1 MKKIGLFAMALLAM
15 AGCAKENIAQEENNQ
30 ANGNH
35 PLLEIGLEST
45 KVALGAEENGKFPV
59 VWSEGDEIAVI
70 DNMGIEGKQNVSIYR
85 LKSGA
90 GSSNG
95 TFEHVSGDAFPD
107 VIKDV
112 VFPASVVLPQ
122 STLLSDIPLI
132 DPTKLVKKEQTQG
145 YAKDNFDP
153 SSPVLYFHNNSDKK
167 APIVLSPITCV
178 VCIPIKGY
186 DDNDIVTTVKWQHMD
201 GRTVTVTLNCPE
213 GGVKLSQ
220 TQATNFYLS
229 IPATI
234 ADTDTFNS
242 IVYVY
247 LKNGAIQVQ
256 TPRTRKRFEAGTLHR
271 FPEWQLGRKAKW
283 TILGIG
289 SERDASTWKQ
299 TPLGPGQY
307 MIDGNELSWWEFRR
321 ELKPDNSGP
330 QMAGPHTVVI
340 DLGKVESIKGIKI
353 KSKEIKDSPKYGI
366 TNDKGADIYGSQSYN
381 PPHTY
386 KVAFTNEKPS
396 QTVIDAFTKNSTNI
410 VWPTGLSQYTFKDK
424 DDGSTY
430 ASINDCYG
438 TDKKTWWVRHLKGEN
453 NINTSISA
461 RYLFI
466 HFQSSWNNA
475 GTGTAA
481 SMMKVAELDIITE

>member
-15 AGCAKENIAQEENNQ
+15 VGCAKENIAQEENNQ
-30 ANGNH
+30 ANSNH

-45 KVALGAEENGKFPV
+45 KVALGAEEKGKFPV

-95 TFEHVSGDAFPD
+95 TFEHVSGDAFPA

-186 DDNDIVTTVKWQHMD
+186 DDNDIVASVKWQHMD
-201 GRTVTVTLNCPE
+201 GRTVTVRLNCPE
-213 GGVKLSQ
+213 GGVKLSA
-220 TQATNFYLS
+220 TKTTNFYLS
-229 IPATI
+229 VPATV
-234 ADTDTFNS
+234 ANKDTFNS

-256 TPRTRKRFEAGTLHR
+256 TPRNRKRFEAGTLHR

-283 TILGIG
+283 TL
-289 SERDASTWKQ
+289 
-299 TPLGPGQY
+299 
-307 MIDGNELSWWEFRR
+307 
-321 ELKPDNSGP
+321 
-330 QMAGPHTVVI
+330 
-340 DLGKVESIKGIKI
+340 
-353 KSKEIKDSPKYGI
+353 
-366 TNDKGADIYGSQSYN
+366 
-381 PPHTY
+381 
-386 KVAFTNEKPS
+386 
-396 QTVIDAFTKNSTNI
+396 
-410 VWPTGLSQYTFKDK
+410 
-424 DDGSTY
+424 
-430 ASINDCYG
+430 
-438 TDKKTWWVRHLKGEN
+438 
-453 NINTSISA
+453 NT
-461 RYLFI
+461 
-466 HFQSSWNNA
+466 
-475 GTGTAA
+475 
-481 SMMKVAELDIITE
+481 

>member
-122 STLLSDIPLI
+122 STLISDIPLI

-186 DDNDIVTTVKWQHMD
+186 DDNDIVTTVKWQHLD
-201 GRTVTVTLNCPE
+201 GREVTVRLNCPE
-213 GGVKLSQ
+213 GGVKLSKN
-220 TQATNFYLS
+220 QATNFYLS
-229 IPATI
+229 VPATVK
-234 ADTDTFNS
+234 DWNRFHS
-242 IVYVY
+242 MVYVY

-256 TPRTRKRFEAGTLHR
+256 TPRNRERFEAGTLHR
-271 FPEWQLGRKAKW
+271 FPEWQLGRKTKW
-283 TILGIG
+283 TIKYIG
-289 SERDASTWKQ
+289 SEREASMSDQ

-307 MIDGNELSWWEFRR
+307 MIDGNDISWWEFKR
-321 ELKPDNSGP
+321 NSKGS
-330 QMAGPHTVVI
+330 MAGPHKVII
-340 DLGKVESIKGIKI
+340 DLGKTEQIKGLKI
-353 KSKEIKDSPKYGI
+353 KGPETKKTSSYIVDGKTITVSNGYNAPFSVYASFLKEGELTNEFRKGFCNNNNFGDKTKFPDFHAQEIHDAVYDTATGKTMATYYGPDMKSWWNIDFGKTYKDVRYVAIHFCKCW
-366 TNDKGADIYGSQSYN
+366 NDKENGGA
-381 PPHTY
+381 
-386 KVAFTNEKPS
+386 A
-396 QTVIDAFTKNSTNI
+396 TK
-410 VWPTGLSQYTFKDK
+410 
-424 DDGSTY
+424 
-430 ASINDCYG
+430 
-438 TDKKTWWVRHLKGEN
+438 
-453 NINTSISA
+453 
-461 RYLFI
+461 
-466 HFQSSWNNA
+466 
-475 GTGTAA
+475 
-481 SMMKVAELDIITE
+481 MKVAELDIITE

>member
-15 AGCAKENIAQEENNQ
+15 AGCTKENIAQEENNQ

-122 STLLSDIPLI
+122 STLISDIPLI

-186 DDNDIVTTVKWQHMD
+186 DDNDIVTTVKWQHLD
-201 GRTVTVTLNCPE
+201 GREVTVRLNCPE
-213 GGVKLSQ
+213 GGVKLSKN
-220 TQATNFYLS
+220 QATNFYLS
-229 IPATI
+229 VPATVK
-234 ADTDTFNS
+234 DWNRFNS
-242 IVYVY
+242 MVYVY

-256 TPRTRKRFEAGTLHR
+256 TPRNRERFEAGTLHR
-271 FPEWQLGRKAKW
+271 FPEWQLGQKAKW
-283 TILGIG
+283 TI
-289 SERDASTWKQ
+289 K
-299 TPLGPGQY
+299 
-307 MIDGNELSWWEFRR
+307 
-321 ELKPDNSGP
+321 
-330 QMAGPHTVVI
+330 
-340 DLGKVESIKGIKI
+340 
-353 KSKEIKDSPKYGI
+353 
-366 TNDKGADIYGSQSYN
+366 
-381 PPHTY
+381 
-386 KVAFTNEKPS
+386 
-396 QTVIDAFTKNSTNI
+396 
-410 VWPTGLSQYTFKDK
+410 
-424 DDGSTY
+424 
-430 ASINDCYG
+430 
-438 TDKKTWWVRHLKGEN
+438 
-453 NINTSISA
+453 
-461 RYLFI
+461 
-466 HFQSSWNNA
+466 
-475 GTGTAA
+475 
-481 SMMKVAELDIITE
+481 

>member
-30 ANGNH
+30 TNGNH

-95 TFEHVSGDAFPD
+95 TFEHVSGDAFPT

-122 STLLSDIPLI
+122 STLISDIPLI
-132 DPTKLVKKEQTQG
+132 DPTQLVKKEQTQG
-145 YAKDNFDP
+145 YTKDNFDP

-186 DDNDIVTTVKWQHMD
+186 DDNDIVTAVKWQHID

-213 GGVKLSQ
+213 SGVKLSA
-220 TQATNFYLS
+220 TKATNFYLS
-229 IPATI
+229 VPATVKEWNS
-234 ADTDTFNS
+234 FNS

-256 TPRTRKRFEAGTLHR
+256 TPRNRKRFEAGTLHR

-307 MIDGNELSWWEFRR
+307 MIDGNEISWWEFRR
-321 ELKPDNSGP
+321 QLNSNGTAAV
-330 QMAGPHTVVI
+330 MAGPHTVII
-340 DLGKVESIKGIKI
+340 DLGKVENIKGIRI
-353 KSKEIKDSPKYGI
+353 KSKEINTSPEYGI
-366 TNDKGADIYGSQSYN
+366 KKKDGTDIYGTQSYN
-381 PPHTY
+381 PPHTFHIGF
-386 KVAFTNEKPS
+386 ATAKPS
-396 QTVIDAFTKNSTNI
+396 QEVIKSFASSKT
-410 VWPTGLSQYTFKDK
+410 WPTGITKKTFTCESAQ
-424 DDGSTY
+424 G
-430 ASINDCYG
+430 INYYYG
-438 TDKKTWWVRHLKGEN
+438 TDFKKWWEN
-453 NINTSISA
+453 SLTAATKA

-466 HFQSSWNNA
+466 HFESSWNNA

>member
-15 AGCAKENIAQEENNQ
+15 AGCTKENIAQEETNQ
-30 ANGNH
+30 TNGNH

-95 TFEHVSGDAFPD
+95 TFEHVSGNAFPA

-112 VFPASVVLPQ
+112 IFPASVVLPQ

-132 DPTKLVKKEQTQG
+132 DPTQLVKKEQTQG

-186 DDNDIVTTVKWQHMD
+186 DDNDIVTSVKWQHMD

-213 GGVKLSQ
+213 GGVKLSA
-220 TQATNFYLS
+220 TKTTNFYLS
-229 IPATI
+229 VPATV
-234 ADTDTFNS
+234 ANKDTFNS

-256 TPRTRKRFEAGTLHR
+256 TPRNRKRFEAGTLHR
-271 FPEWQLGRKAKW
+271 FPVWQLGKKAKW

-299 TPLGPGQY
+299 TPFGPGHY
-307 MIDGNELSWWEFRR
+307 MIDGNEISWWEFRR
-321 ELKPDNSGP
+321 QLNSNGTAAV
-330 QMAGPHTVVI
+330 MAGPHTVII
-340 DLGKVESIKGIKI
+340 DLGKVENIKGIRI
-353 KSKEIKDSPKYGI
+353 KSKEINTSPEYGI
-366 TNDKGADIYGSQSYN
+366 KKKDGTDIYGTQSYN
-381 PPHTY
+381 PPHTFHIGF
-386 KVAFTNEKPS
+386 ATAKPS
-396 QTVIDAFTKNSTNI
+396 QEVIKSFASSKT
-410 VWPTGLSQYTFKDK
+410 WPTGITKKTFTCESAQ
-424 DDGSTY
+424 G
-430 ASINDCYG
+430 INYYYG
-438 TDKKTWWVRHLKGEN
+438 TDFKKWWEN
-453 NINTSISA
+453 SLTAATKA

-466 HFQSSWNNA
+466 HFESSWNNV

>member
-1 MKKIGLFAMALLAM
+1 MKKIGLFVMALLAM

-95 TFEHVSGDAFPD
+95 TFEHVSGDAFPT

-122 STLLSDIPLI
+122 STLISDIPLI

-145 YAKDNFDP
+145 YVEDNFDP
-153 SSPVLYFHNNSDKK
+153 SSPVLYFHNNSNKK

-186 DDNDIVTTVKWQHMD
+186 DNNDIVTSVKWQHLD
-201 GRTVTVTLNCPE
+201 GREVTVTLNCPE
-213 GGVKLSQ
+213 GVKLSA
-220 TQATNFYLS
+220 TKATNFYLS
-229 IPATI
+229 VPATVK
-234 ADTDTFNS
+234 DWNRFHS
-242 IVYVY
+242 MVYVY

-256 TPRTRKRFEAGTLHR
+256 TPRNRERFEAGTLHR
-271 FPEWQLGRKAKW
+271 FPVWQLGKKAKW
-283 TILGIG
+283 TIKYIG
-289 SERDASTWKQ
+289 SEREASMSNQ

-307 MIDGNELSWWEFRR
+307 MIDGNDISWWEFKR
-321 ELKPDNSGP
+321 KSNGS
-330 QMAGPHTVVI
+330 MAGPHKVII
-340 DLGKVESIKGIKI
+340 DLGKTEQIKGLKI
-353 KSKEIKDSPKYGI
+353 KGPETKKTSSYIVDGKTITVSDGYNAPFSVFASFLKEG
-366 TNDKGADIYGSQSYN
+366 
-381 PPHTY
+381 
-386 KVAFTNEKPS
+386 E
-396 QTVIDAFTKNSTNI
+396 
-410 VWPTGLSQYTFKDK
+410 L
-424 DDGSTY
+424 
-430 ASINDCYG
+430 
-438 TDKKTWWVRHLKGEN
+438 TDKYIASFNNTSSFEPNAQEVHKADASKGIAYYYGEGMKKYW
-453 NINTSISA
+453 NINLNQEYDA
-461 RYLFI
+461 RYLVI
-466 HFQSSWNNA
+466 HFYQCWNDKEN
-475 GTGTAA
+475 GGAA
-481 SMMKVAELDIITE
+481 SKMKVAELDIITE

>member
-30 ANGNH
+30 INGNH

-59 VWSEGDEIAVI
+59 VWSDGDEIAVI

-95 TFEHVSGDAFPD
+95 TFEHVSGDAFPT

-122 STLLSDIPLI
+122 STLISDIPLI

-186 DDNDIVTTVKWQHMD
+186 DDNDIVTSVKWQHMD

-213 GGVKLSQ
+213 GGVKLSA
-220 TQATNFYLS
+220 TKTTNFYLS
-229 IPATI
+229 VPATV
-234 ADTDTFNS
+234 ANKDTFNS

-256 TPRTRKRFEAGTLHR
+256 TPRNRKRFEAGTLHR
-271 FPEWQLGRKAKW
+271 FPEWQLGKKAKW

-299 TPLGPGQY
+299 TPFGPGHY
-307 MIDGNELSWWEFRR
+307 MIDGNEISWWEFRR
-321 ELKPDNSGP
+321 QLNSKGTAAV
-330 QMAGPHTVVI
+330 MAGPHTVII
-340 DLGKVESIKGIKI
+340 DLGKVENIKDIRI
-353 KSKEIKDSPKYGI
+353 KSKEINTSPEYGI
-366 TNDKGADIYGSQSYN
+366 KKKDGTDIYGTQSYN
-381 PPHTY
+381 PPHTFHIGF
-386 KVAFTNEKPS
+386 ATAKPS
-396 QTVIDAFTKNSTNI
+396 QEVIKSFASSKT
-410 VWPTGLSQYTFKDK
+410 WPTGITKKTFTCESAQ
-424 DDGSTY
+424 G
-430 ASINDCYG
+430 INYYYG
-438 TDKKTWWVRHLKGEN
+438 TDFKKWWEN
-453 NINTSISA
+453 SLTAATKA

-466 HFQSSWNNA
+466 HFEKGWNND
-475 GTGTAA
+475 GNGTAA
-481 SMMKVAELDIITE
+481 NMMKVAELDIITE

>member
-1 MKKIGLFAMALLAM
+1 MALLAM
-15 AGCAKENIAQEENNQ
+15 AGCTKENIAQEENNQ
-30 ANGNH
+30 ANSNH

-45 KVALGAEENGKFPV
+45 KVAFGAEENGKFPV

-132 DPTKLVKKEQTQG
+132 DPSKLVKKEQTQG

-186 DDNDIVTTVKWQHMD
+186 DDNDIVTSVKWQHMD

-213 GGVKLSQ
+213 GGVKLSA
-220 TQATNFYLS
+220 TKTTNFYLS
-229 IPATI
+229 VPATV
-234 ADTDTFNS
+234 ANKDTFNS

-256 TPRTRKRFEAGTLHR
+256 TPRNRKRFEAGTLHR
-271 FPEWQLGRKAKW
+271 FPEWQLGKKAKW

-299 TPLGPGQY
+299 TPFGPGHY
-307 MIDGNELSWWEFRR
+307 MIDGNEISWWEFRR
-321 ELKPDNSGP
+321 QLNSNGTAAV
-330 QMAGPHTVVI
+330 MAGPHTVII
-340 DLGKVESIKGIKI
+340 DLGKVENIKGIRI
-353 KSKEIKDSPKYGI
+353 KSKEINTSPEYGI
-366 TNDKGADIYGSQSYN
+366 KKKDGTDIYGTQSYN
-381 PPHTY
+381 PPHTFHIGF
-386 KVAFTNEKPS
+386 ATAKPS
-396 QTVIDAFTKNSTNI
+396 QEVIKSFASSKT
-410 VWPTGLSQYTFKDK
+410 WPTGITKKTFTCESAQ
-424 DDGSTY
+424 G
-430 ASINDCYG
+430 INYYYG
-438 TDKKTWWVRHLKGEN
+438 TDFKKWWEN
-453 NINTSISA
+453 SLTAATKA

-466 HFQSSWNNA
+466 HFEKGWNND
-475 GTGTAA
+475 GNGTAA
-481 SMMKVAELDIITE
+481 NMMKVAELDIITE

>member
-1 MKKIGLFAMALLAM
+1 MALLAM

-90 GSSNG
+90 RSSNG

-132 DPTKLVKKEQTQG
+132 DPSKLVKKEQTQG
-145 YAKDNFDP
+145 YAEDNFDP

-167 APIVLSPITCV
+167 APIVLSPISCV

-186 DDNDIVTTVKWQHMD
+186 DNNDIVTAVKWQHMD

-229 IPATI
+229 VPATI

-256 TPRTRKRFEAGTLHR
+256 TPRNRKRFEAGTLHR
-271 FPEWQLGRKAKW
+271 FPEWQLGKKAKW

-299 TPLGPGQY
+299 TPFGPGHY
-307 MIDGNELSWWEFRR
+307 MIDGNEISWWEFRR
-321 ELKPDNSGP
+321 QLNSNGTAAV
-330 QMAGPHTVVI
+330 MAGPHTVII
-340 DLGKVESIKGIKI
+340 DLGKVENIKGIRI
-353 KSKEIKDSPKYGI
+353 KSKEINTSPEYGI
-366 TNDKGADIYGSQSYN
+366 KKKDGTDIYGTQSYN
-381 PPHTY
+381 PPHTFHIG
-386 KVAFTNEKPS
+386 FTTAKPN
-396 QTVIDAFTKNSTNI
+396 QEVIKNFASSKT
-410 VWPTGLSQYTFKDK
+410 WPTGITKETFTSDSKQ
-424 DDGSTY
+424 G
-430 ASINDCYG
+430 INYYYG
-438 TDKKTWWVRHLKGEN
+438 TGFKKWWEN
-453 NINTSISA
+453 SLTAATKA

-466 HFQSSWNNA
+466 HFEKGWNND
-475 GTGTAA
+475 GNGPAA
-481 SMMKVAELDIITE
+481 NVMKVAELDIITE

>member
-1 MKKIGLFAMALLAM
+1 MKKIGLFVMALLAM

-30 ANGNH
+30 TNGNH

-132 DPTKLVKKEQTQG
+132 DPSKLVKKEQTQG

-186 DDNDIVTTVKWQHMD
+186 DDNDIVTSVKWQHMD

-213 GGVKLSQ
+213 GGVKLSA
-220 TQATNFYLS
+220 TKTTNFYLS
-229 IPATI
+229 VPATV
-234 ADTDTFNS
+234 ANKDTFNS

-256 TPRTRKRFEAGTLHR
+256 TPRNRKRFEAGTLHR
-271 FPEWQLGRKAKW
+271 FPEWQLGKKAKW

-299 TPLGPGQY
+299 TPFGPGHY
-307 MIDGNELSWWEFRR
+307 MIDGNEISWWEFRR
-321 ELKPDNSGP
+321 QLNSNGTAAV
-330 QMAGPHTVVI
+330 MAGPHTVII
-340 DLGKVESIKGIKI
+340 DLGKVENIKGIRI
-353 KSKEIKDSPKYGI
+353 KSKEINTSPEYGI
-366 TNDKGADIYGSQSYN
+366 KKKDGTDIYGTQSYN
-381 PPHTY
+381 PPHTFHIGF
-386 KVAFTNEKPS
+386 ATAKPS
-396 QTVIDAFTKNSTNI
+396 QEVIKSFASSKT
-410 VWPTGLSQYTFKDK
+410 WPTGITKKTFTCESAQ
-424 DDGSTY
+424 G
-430 ASINDCYG
+430 INYYYG
-438 TDKKTWWVRHLKGEN
+438 TDFKKWWEN
-453 NINTSISA
+453 SLTAATKA

-466 HFQSSWNNA
+466 HFEKGWNND
-475 GTGTAA
+475 GNGTAA
-481 SMMKVAELDIITE
+481 NMMKVAELDIITE

>member
-1 MKKIGLFAMALLAM
+1 MKKIGLFVMALLAM

-132 DPTKLVKKEQTQG
+132 DPTQLVKKEQTQG

-186 DDNDIVTTVKWQHMD
+186 DDNDIVTAVKWQHID

-213 GGVKLSQ
+213 GGVKLSA
-220 TQATNFYLS
+220 TKATNFYLS
-229 IPATI
+229 VPATVKEWNS
-234 ADTDTFNS
+234 FNS

-256 TPRTRKRFEAGTLHR
+256 TPRNRKRFEAGTLHR

-307 MIDGNELSWWEFRR
+307 MIDGNEISWWEFRR
-321 ELKPDNSGP
+321 QLNSNGTAAV
-330 QMAGPHTVVI
+330 MAGPHTVII
-340 DLGKVESIKGIKI
+340 DLGKVENIKGIRI
-353 KSKEIKDSPKYGI
+353 KSKEINTSPEYGI
-366 TNDKGADIYGSQSYN
+366 KKKDGTDIYGTQSYN
-381 PPHTY
+381 PPHTFHIGF
-386 KVAFTNEKPS
+386 ATAKPS
-396 QTVIDAFTKNSTNI
+396 QEVIKSFASSKT
-410 VWPTGLSQYTFKDK
+410 WPTGITKKTFTCESAQ
-424 DDGSTY
+424 G
-430 ASINDCYG
+430 INYYYG
-438 TDKKTWWVRHLKGEN
+438 TDFKKWWEN
-453 NINTSISA
+453 SLTAATKA

-466 HFQSSWNNA
+466 HFESSWNNA

>member
-15 AGCAKENIAQEENNQ
+15 VGCAKENIAQEENNQ
-30 ANGNH
+30 ANSNH

-45 KVALGAEENGKFPV
+45 KVALGAEEKGKFPV

-95 TFEHVSGDAFPD
+95 TFEHVSGDAFPA

-186 DDNDIVTTVKWQHMD
+186 DDNDIVTSVKWQHMD
-201 GRTVTVTLNCPE
+201 GRTVTVRLNCPE
-213 GGVKLSQ
+213 GGVKLSA
-220 TQATNFYLS
+220 TKTTNFYLS
-229 IPATI
+229 VPATV
-234 ADTDTFNS
+234 ANKDTFNS

-256 TPRTRKRFEAGTLHR
+256 TPRNRKRFEAGTLHR
-271 FPEWQLGRKAKW
+271 FPEWQLGKKAKW

-299 TPLGPGQY
+299 TPFGPGQY

-321 ELKPDNSGP
+321 QLNSKGTAAV
-330 QMAGPHTVVI
+330 MAGPHTVII
-340 DLGKVESIKGIKI
+340 DLGKVENIKGIRI
-353 KSKEIKDSPKYGI
+353 KSKEIETSPKYEI
-366 TNDKGADIYGSQSYN
+366 QKNDGEDIYGKQSYN
-381 PPHTY
+381 PPHTFHIGF
-386 KVAFTNEKPS
+386 ATAKPS
-396 QTVIDAFTKNSTNI
+396 QEVIKSFASSKTWPNGITKKTFTCESAKGI
-410 VWPTGLSQYTFKDK
+410 KY
-424 DDGSTY
+424 Y
-430 ASINDCYG
+430 YG
-438 TDKKTWWVRHLKGEN
+438 TDFKKWWEN
-453 NINTSISA
+453 SLTTATKA

-466 HFQSSWNNA
+466 HFEQGWNND
-475 GTGTAA
+475 GNGAA
-481 SMMKVAELDIITE
+481 ANMMKVAELDIITE

>member
-15 AGCAKENIAQEENNQ
+15 VGCAKENIAQEENNQ
-30 ANGNH
+30 ANSNH

-45 KVALGAEENGKFPV
+45 KVALGAEEKGKFPV
-59 VWSEGDEIAVI
+59 VWSKGDEIAVI

-95 TFEHVSGDAFPD
+95 TFEHVSGDAFPA

-153 SSPVLYFHNNSDKK
+153 NSPVLYFHNNSDKK

-186 DDNDIVTTVKWQHMD
+186 DDNDIVTSVKWQHMD
-201 GRTVTVTLNCPE
+201 GRTVTVRLNCPE
-213 GGVKLSQ
+213 GGVKLSA
-220 TQATNFYLS
+220 TKTTNFYLS
-229 IPATI
+229 VPATV
-234 ADTDTFNS
+234 ANKDTFNS

-256 TPRTRKRFEAGTLHR
+256 TPRNRKRFEAGTLHR

-283 TILGIG
+283 TIKYIG
-289 SERDASTWKQ
+289 SEREASTSQQ

-307 MIDGNELSWWEFRR
+307 MIDGNDISWWEFKRK
-321 ELKPDNSGP
+321 LNDGKPV
-330 QMAGPHTVVI
+330 MTGPHKVII
-340 DLGKVESIKGIKI
+340 DLGKTEQIKGLRIKGPETKKTSSYI
-353 KSKEIKDSPKYGI
+353 VDGKTITVSDGYNAPFSVFASFLKEG
-366 TNDKGADIYGSQSYN
+366 
-381 PPHTY
+381 
-386 KVAFTNEKPS
+386 E
-396 QTVIDAFTKNSTNI
+396 
-410 VWPTGLSQYTFKDK
+410 L
-424 DDGSTY
+424 
-430 ASINDCYG
+430 
-438 TDKKTWWVRHLKGEN
+438 TDKYIAGFNNTSSFEPNAQEVHKADASKGIAYYYGEGMKKYW
-453 NINTSISA
+453 NINLNQEYDA
-461 RYLFI
+461 RYLVI
-466 HFQSSWNNA
+466 HFYQCWNDKDN
-475 GTGTAA
+475 GGAA
-481 SMMKVAELDIITE
+481 SKMKVAELDIITE

>member
-132 DPTKLVKKEQTQG
+132 DPSKLVKKEQTQG

-167 APIVLSPITCV
+167 APIVLSPISSV
-178 VCIPIKGY
+178 VCIPIKGN
-186 DDNDIVTTVKWQHMD
+186 DDNDIVTAVKWQHLD
-201 GRTVTVTLNCPE
+201 GRIVTVTLNCPE
-213 GGVKLSQ
+213 GGVKLSR
-220 TQATNFYLS
+220 TKATNFYLS
-229 IPATI
+229 VPATV
-234 ADTDTFNS
+234 ADWNRFNS

-256 TPRTRKRFEAGTLHR
+256 TPRNRERFEAGTLHR

-307 MIDGNELSWWEFRR
+307 MIDGNDISWWEFKRK
-321 ELKPDNSGP
+321 LNAQGKAV
-330 QMAGPHTVVI
+330 MAGPHTVVI
-340 DLGKVESIKGIKI
+340 DLGKEESITGIKI
-353 KSKEIKDSPKYGI
+353 KSKEIEDSPEYGI
-366 TNDKGADIYGSQSYN
+366 KDKDGKDIYGTQSYN
-381 PPHTY
+381 PPHTFHIGF
-386 KVAFTNEKPS
+386 ATAKPS
-396 QTVIDAFTKNSTNI
+396 QEVIKNFASSKTWPNGITKETFTGNNNK
-410 VWPTGLSQYTFKDK
+410 G
-424 DDGSTY
+424 
-430 ASINDCYG
+430 INYYYG
-438 TDKKTWWVRHLKGEN
+438 ADKKEWWEN
-453 NINTSISA
+453 SLTTATNA

-466 HFQSSWNNA
+466 HFEKGWDNA
-475 GTGTAA
+475 GTAPAA
-481 SMMKVAELDIITE
+481 NVMKVAELDIITE

>member
-1 MKKIGLFAMALLAM
+1 MKKIGLFVMALLAM

-30 ANGNH
+30 TNGNH

-45 KVALGAEENGKFPV
+45 KVALGAEENGKLPV

-95 TFEHVSGDAFPD
+95 TFEHVSGDAFPT

-122 STLLSDIPLI
+122 STLISDIPLI
-132 DPTKLVKKEQTQG
+132 DPTQLVKKEQTQG
-145 YAKDNFDP
+145 YTKDNFDP

-186 DDNDIVTTVKWQHMD
+186 DDNDIVTAVKWQHID

-213 GGVKLSQ
+213 GGVKLSA
-220 TQATNFYLS
+220 TKATNFYLS
-229 IPATI
+229 VPATVKEWNS
-234 ADTDTFNS
+234 FNS

-256 TPRTRKRFEAGTLHR
+256 TPRNRKRFEAGTLHR

-307 MIDGNELSWWEFRR
+307 MIDGNEISWWEFRR
-321 ELKPDNSGP
+321 QLNSNGTAAV
-330 QMAGPHTVVI
+330 MAGPHTVII
-340 DLGKVESIKGIKI
+340 DLGKVENIKGIRI
-353 KSKEIKDSPKYGI
+353 KSKEINTSPEYGI
-366 TNDKGADIYGSQSYN
+366 KKKDGTDIYGTQSYN
-381 PPHTY
+381 PPHTFHIGF
-386 KVAFTNEKPS
+386 ATAKPS
-396 QTVIDAFTKNSTNI
+396 QEVIKSFASSKTWPIGITKKTFTCESAQ
-410 VWPTGLSQYTFKDK
+410 G
-424 DDGSTY
+424 
-430 ASINDCYG
+430 INYYYG
-438 TDKKTWWVRHLKGEN
+438 TDFKKWWEN
-453 NINTSISA
+453 SLTAATKA

-466 HFQSSWNNA
+466 HFESSWNNA

>member
-15 AGCAKENIAQEENNQ
+15 AGCTKENIAHEENNQ
-30 ANGNH
+30 ANSNH

-186 DDNDIVTTVKWQHMD
+186 DDNDIVTSVKWQHMD

-213 GGVKLSQ
+213 GGVKLSA
-220 TQATNFYLS
+220 TKTTNFYLS
-229 IPATI
+229 VPATV
-234 ADTDTFNS
+234 ANKDTFNS

-256 TPRTRKRFEAGTLHR
+256 TPRNRKRFEAGTLHR

-307 MIDGNELSWWEFRR
+307 MIDGNEISWWEFRR
-321 ELKPDNSGP
+321 QLNSNGTAAV
-330 QMAGPHTVVI
+330 MAGPHTVII
-340 DLGKVESIKGIKI
+340 DLGKVENIKGIRI
-353 KSKEIKDSPKYGI
+353 KSKEINTSPEYGI
-366 TNDKGADIYGSQSYN
+366 KKKDGTDIYGTQSYN
-381 PPHTY
+381 PPHTFHIGF
-386 KVAFTNEKPS
+386 ATAKPS
-396 QTVIDAFTKNSTNI
+396 QEVIKSFASSKT
-410 VWPTGLSQYTFKDK
+410 WPTGITKKTFTCESAQ
-424 DDGSTY
+424 G
-430 ASINDCYG
+430 INYYYG
-438 TDKKTWWVRHLKGEN
+438 TDFKKWWEN
-453 NINTSISA
+453 SLTAATKA

-466 HFQSSWNNA
+466 HFESSWNNA

>member
-45 KVALGAEENGKFPV
+45 KVALGAEENRKFPV

-70 DNMGIEGKQNVSIYR
+70 DNMGITGKQNVSIYR

-95 TFEHVSGDAFPD
+95 TFEHVSGDAFPT

-186 DDNDIVTTVKWQHMD
+186 DDNDIVTAVKWQHVD
-201 GRTVTVTLNCPE
+201 GRIVTVTLNCPE

-220 TQATNFYLS
+220 TKATNFYLS
-229 IPATI
+229 VPATV
-234 ADTDTFNS
+234 ADWNRFHS
-242 IVYVY
+242 MVYVY

-256 TPRTRKRFEAGTLHR
+256 TPRNRERFEAGTLHR

-283 TILGIG
+283 TIKYIG
-289 SERDASTWKQ
+289 SEREASMSDQ

-307 MIDGNELSWWEFRR
+307 MIDGNDISWWEFKR
-321 ELKPDNSGP
+321 KSNGS
-330 QMAGPHTVVI
+330 MAGPHKVII
-340 DLGKVESIKGIKI
+340 DLGKTEQIKGLKI
-353 KSKEIKDSPKYGI
+353 KGPETKKTSSYIVDGKTI
-366 TNDKGADIYGSQSYN
+366 TVSDGYN
-381 PPHTY
+381 APFS
-386 KVAFTNEKPS
+386 V
-396 QTVIDAFTKNSTNI
+396 
-410 VWPTGLSQYTFKDK
+410 
-424 DDGSTY
+424 Y
-430 ASINDCYG
+430 ASFLKEG
-438 TDKKTWWVRHLKGEN
+438 ELTDKYIAGFNNTSSFEPNAQEVHKADASKGIAYYYGEGMKKYW
-453 NINTSISA
+453 NINLNQEYDA
-461 RYLFI
+461 RYLVI
-466 HFQSSWNNA
+466 HFYQCWNDKEN
-475 GTGTAA
+475 GGAA
-481 SMMKVAELDIITE
+481 SKMKVAELDIITE

>member
-45 KVALGAEENGKFPV
+45 KVALGTEENGKFPV

-95 TFEHVSGDAFPD
+95 TFEHVSGDAFPT

-122 STLLSDIPLI
+122 STLISDIPLI
-132 DPTKLVKKEQTQG
+132 DPTQLVKKEQTQG
-145 YAKDNFDP
+145 YTKDNFDP

-186 DDNDIVTTVKWQHMD
+186 DDNDIVTAVKWQHID

-213 GGVKLSQ
+213 GGVKLSKN
-220 TQATNFYLS
+220 QATNFYLS
-229 IPATI
+229 VPATVK
-234 ADTDTFNS
+234 DWNRFNS
-242 IVYVY
+242 MVYVY

-256 TPRTRKRFEAGTLHR
+256 TPRNRERFEAGTLHR
-271 FPEWQLGRKAKW
+271 FPEWQLGKKAKW
-283 TILGIG
+283 TIKYIG
-289 SERDASTWKQ
+289 SEREASMSNQ

-307 MIDGNELSWWEFRR
+307 MIDGNDISWWEFKRK
-321 ELKPDNSGP
+321 LNDNGKPV
-330 QMAGPHTVVI
+330 MTGPHKVII
-340 DLGKVESIKGIKI
+340 DLGQTEHIKGLKI
-353 KSKEIKDSPKYGI
+353 KGPETKKTSSYIVDGNTIKVPDGYNAPYSVYASFLKEGELTDDFRKGFCNNNNFGDTKTYPKFHAQEIHDAVYDTATGKTMATYYGSDMKSWWNIDFGKTYKDVRYVAIHFCKCW
-366 TNDKGADIYGSQSYN
+366 NDK
-381 PPHTY
+381 
-386 KVAFTNEKPS
+386 
-396 QTVIDAFTKNSTNI
+396 
-410 VWPTGLSQYTFKDK
+410 
-424 DDGSTY
+424 
-430 ASINDCYG
+430 
-438 TDKKTWWVRHLKGEN
+438 EN
-453 NINTSISA
+453 
-461 RYLFI
+461 
-466 HFQSSWNNA
+466 
-475 GTGTAA
+475 GGAA
-481 SMMKVAELDIITE
+481 SKMKVAELDIITE

>member
-15 AGCAKENIAQEENNQ
+15 AGCTKENIAQEENNQ
-30 ANGNH
+30 TNGNH

-59 VWSEGDEIAVI
+59 VWSKGDEIAVI

-95 TFEHVSGDAFPD
+95 TFEHVSGDAFPA

-112 VFPASVVLPQ
+112 IFPASVVLPQ

-186 DDNDIVTTVKWQHMD
+186 DDNDFVTAVKWQHVD
-201 GRTVTVTLNCPE
+201 GRTVTVRLNCPE
-213 GGVKLSQ
+213 GGVKLSKN
-220 TQATNFYLS
+220 QATNFYLS
-229 IPATI
+229 VPATVK
-234 ADTDTFNS
+234 DWNRFNS
-242 IVYVY
+242 MVYVY

-256 TPRTRKRFEAGTLHR
+256 TPRNRERFEAGTLHR
-271 FPEWQLGRKAKW
+271 FPEWQLGKKAKW
-283 TILGIG
+283 TIKYIG
-289 SERDASTWKQ
+289 SEREASMSNQ

-307 MIDGNELSWWEFRR
+307 MIDGNDISWWEFKRK
-321 ELKPDNSGP
+321 LNDKGKPV
-330 QMAGPHTVVI
+330 MTGPHKVII
-340 DLGKVESIKGIKI
+340 DLGQTEHIKGLRIKGPETKKTSSYI
-353 KSKEIKDSPKYGI
+353 VDGKTITVSDGYNAPFSVFASFLKEG
-366 TNDKGADIYGSQSYN
+366 
-381 PPHTY
+381 
-386 KVAFTNEKPS
+386 E
-396 QTVIDAFTKNSTNI
+396 
-410 VWPTGLSQYTFKDK
+410 L
-424 DDGSTY
+424 
-430 ASINDCYG
+430 
-438 TDKKTWWVRHLKGEN
+438 TDKYIAGFNNTSSFEPNAQEVHKADASKGIAYYYGEGMKKYW
-453 NINTSISA
+453 NINLNKEYDA
-461 RYLFI
+461 RYLVI
-466 HFQSSWNNA
+466 HFYQCWNDKENGGA
-475 GTGTAA
+475 E
-481 SMMKVAELDIITE
+481 SKMKVAELDIITE